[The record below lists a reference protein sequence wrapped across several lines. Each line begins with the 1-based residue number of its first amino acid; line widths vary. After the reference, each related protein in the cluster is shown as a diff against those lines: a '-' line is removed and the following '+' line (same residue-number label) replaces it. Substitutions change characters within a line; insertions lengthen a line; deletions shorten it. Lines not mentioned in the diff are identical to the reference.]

1 MATMKRYPRSFLQ
14 LVTLGHLLVALP
26 LLVAGAY
33 VFIALDTLNHRYRAA
48 IEQVSASSRLSGEL
62 TEDLVHME
70 RDLRRYEVLMDAQSL
85 NDYAQVRGEWQLNL
99 ESFTRLPPLPERLVA
114 ELRDQME
121 QEKNAYLTLRE
132 TGNAKPL
139 HSAIEDIKVRS
150 ANAIDEARNILEREQ
165 DLYMAESDALRIRL
179 LFAAASAAFVA
190 TVCLWLIR
198 RLLSSLIGRFE
209 MAVLR
214 LGKGDLQQEIA
225 LDGPGDL
232 RWLGR
237 WLEWLRRRL
246 LSLEESRT
254 QVLRHVS
261 HELKTPL
268 AAMHEGASL
277 LDEQVAGPLTPEQR
291 RIVGILQSNSRRL
304 QDLIEG
310 LLRLQ
315 QAGHAAERIGHEKLR
330 FDQLIEEVLET
341 YRFSA
346 SERQLHFQ
354 RALQETEIIAGRE
367 ALTTII
373 HNLVSNAVKFSPNGA
388 TIDIRLTRDAE
399 QAIFEVVDRGPGID
413 ASDAEQIFEPFYRA
427 KASRQIAGVGLG
439 LAIAREFVIA
449 HRGEL
454 LLVPTSEGAH
464 FKVILPRHASY
475 LRRAPNIGADH
486 VQ

>member
-1 MATMKRYPRSFLQ
+1 MKRYPRSFLQ
-14 LVTLGHLLVALP
+14 LVTLGHILVALP

-33 VFIALDTLNHRYRAA
+33 VFVTLDTLNNRYRAS
-48 IEQVSASSRLSGEL
+48 IEHVSTSSRLSGEL

-70 RDLRRYEVLMDAQSL
+70 RDLRRYEVLMDTQSL
-85 NDYAQVRGEWQLNL
+85 NDYAQVRGEWQMNL
-99 ESFTRLPPLPERLVA
+99 EAFTRLPPLPEGLVA
-114 ELRDQME
+114 ELRDLLA
-121 QEKNAYLTLRE
+121 QERDAYIKLRE

-139 HSAIEDIKVRS
+139 RAVIDDIKRRS
-150 ANAIDEARNILEREQ
+150 QNALDEARNILEREQ
-165 DLYMAESDALRIRL
+165 DLYMAESETLRIRL
-179 LFAAASAAFVA
+179 LVAAASAALVA
-190 TVCLWLIR
+190 TACLWLIR
-198 RLLSSLIGRFE
+198 RLLSRLIGRFE
-209 MAVLR
+209 KAVLR

-277 LDEQVAGPLTPEQR
+277 LDELVAGPLTPEQR

-315 QAGHAAERIGHEKLR
+315 HAGHAAERIGHEKLR
-330 FDQLIEEVLET
+330 FDQLIAEVIET
-341 YRFSA
+341 YRLSA
-346 SERQLHFQ
+346 GERQLHFDC
-354 RALQETEIIAGRE
+354 ALQETEIIAGRE
-367 ALTTII
+367 GLTTII
-373 HNLVSNAVKFSPNGA
+373 HNLLSNAVKFSPDGA
-388 TIDIRLTRDAE
+388 SIDIRLTHDAD
-399 QAIFEVVDRGPGID
+399 QAIFEVIDHGPGID
-413 ASDAEQIFEPFYRA
+413 ANDTEQIFEPFYRG
-427 KASRQIAGVGLG
+427 KASRQIAGIGLG

-449 HRGEL
+449 HRGVL
-454 LLVPTSEGAH
+454 QLVPASEGAH
-464 FKVILPRHASY
+464 FKVILPLHAPY
-475 LRRAPNIGADH
+475 LRRAQHI
-486 VQ
+486 

>member
-1 MATMKRYPRSFLQ
+1 MKRYPRSFLQ

-33 VFIALDTLNHRYRAA
+33 VFVALDTLNGRYRAA
-48 IEQVSASSRLSGEL
+48 IEHVSTSSRLSGEL

-70 RDLRRYEVLMDAQSL
+70 RDLRRYEVLKDERSL
-85 NDYAQVRGEWQLNL
+85 SDYAQVRGEWQMNL
-99 ESFTRLPPLPERLVA
+99 ESFTRLPPLPEGLIA
-114 ELRDQME
+114 ELRKQIAI
-121 QEKNAYLTLRE
+121 EKDAYIELRE
-132 TGNAKPL
+132 TGNARPL
-139 HSAIEDIKVRS
+139 HIAIDDIKVRS
-150 ANAIDEARNILEREQ
+150 QNALDEARDILEREQ
-165 DLYMAESDALRIRL
+165 DQFQVESENLRIRI
-179 LFAAASAAFVA
+179 LFAAVSAALVA
-190 TVCLWLIR
+190 MCCLWLIR
-198 RLLSSLIGRFE
+198 RLLSRLIGRFE
-209 MAVLR
+209 KAVLR

-246 LSLEESRT
+246 LSLEKSRT

-277 LDEQVAGPLTPEQR
+277 LDELVAGPLTPEQH

-315 QAGHAAERIGHEKLR
+315 QAGHAAERIGHEMLR

-341 YRFSA
+341 YRLSA
-346 SERQLHFQ
+346 GERQINFQ
-354 RALQETEIIAGRE
+354 CDLQETGIIAGRE
-367 ALTTII
+367 GLTTII
-373 HNLVSNAVKFSPNGA
+373 HNLLSNAVKFSPDSAN
-388 TIDIRLTRDAE
+388 IEIRLTHDAD
-399 QAIFEVVDRGPGID
+399 QAILEVIDHGPGVAPND
-413 ASDAEQIFEPFYRA
+413 AAQIFEPFYRS
-427 KASRQIAGVGLG
+427 KASRQIAGIGLG
-439 LAIAREFVIA
+439 LAIAREFVLA

-454 LLVPTSEGAH
+454 RLVPATEGAH
-464 FKVILPRHASY
+464 FKVIMPLNAPY
-475 LRRAPNIGADH
+475 LRRQQNI
-486 VQ
+486 